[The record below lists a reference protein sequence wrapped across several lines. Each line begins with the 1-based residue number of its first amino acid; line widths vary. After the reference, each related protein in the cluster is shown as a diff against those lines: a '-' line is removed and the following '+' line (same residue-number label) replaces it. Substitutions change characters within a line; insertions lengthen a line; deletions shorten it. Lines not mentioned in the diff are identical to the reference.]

1 MCSANFAF
9 DCHVRLRYGKVEW
22 GPHGDPHKPNLMALP
37 SFGSR
42 QTWRLA
48 PAHGP
53 TFAPGAANRS
63 SVGTLVERTSGKVVL
78 IKLTEAPQLH

>member
-1 MCSANFAF
+1 
-9 DCHVRLRYGKVEW
+9 
-22 GPHGDPHKPNLMALP
+22 MALP